1 MTTTTTTETQVPGN
15 FTTYTIG
22 GLFSIS
28 YPSDWELLNYLIK
41 DLETMV
47 QDILLSI
54 NSGLPLD
61 KVSYM
66 FAAGLP
72 SDLGWEPSINVV
84 VESLP
89 FPVSSLDEAVDVE
102 IAGIQNTVDVY
113 DDVHYSVE
121 TYIEIS
127 RTNVVIGGREATIL
141 HWEGIIEQDS
151 VSNFQMFMLLDNVV
165 WIITCTPPSL
175 GRTHY
180 PSGAG
185 EYEDWE
191 DDFYD
196 IMNSFRYLK

>member
-1 MTTTTTTETQVPGN
+1 M
-15 FTTYTIG
+15 
-22 GLFSIS
+22 
-28 YPSDWELLNYLIK
+28 
-41 DLETMV
+41 

-61 KVSYM
+61 QASYI

-72 SDLGWEPSINVV
+72 TDLGWEPSINVV

-89 FPVSSLDEAVDVE
+89 FPVSSLDEAVDAE
-102 IAGIQNTVDVY
+102 IAGIQGGVDTY

-127 RTNVVIGGREATIL
+127 RTNVAIDGREATIL